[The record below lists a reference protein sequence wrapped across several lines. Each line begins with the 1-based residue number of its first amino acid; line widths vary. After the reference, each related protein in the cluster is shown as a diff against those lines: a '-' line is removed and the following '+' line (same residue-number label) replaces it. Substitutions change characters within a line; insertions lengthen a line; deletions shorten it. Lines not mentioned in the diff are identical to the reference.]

1 MRENKLLKRILLEI
15 LDCSKVIFLA
25 LVASMLIKN
34 TVVAG
39 ALVPTGSMEE
49 TVMAGSRIVINRLA
63 YLAEEPQRGDIV
75 SFYYPDDGETLYL
88 KRVMGLP
95 GETIEGIDGY
105 VYINGVKLES
115 DYTSELLNSDFGPF
129 VIPEGCYFM
138 MGDNRNN
145 SWDSRYW
152 QNQFVEKS
160 EIIGKAEFEY
170 YPELKVLK

>member
-1 MRENKLLKRILLEI
+1 MRENKVLKRILLEI
-15 LDCSKVIFLA
+15 LDYSKIILGA
-25 LVASMLIKN
+25 LVVATFLKS

-39 ALVPTGSMEE
+39 AFVPSGSMED
-49 TVMAGSRIVINRLA
+49 TVMTGSRIVINRLA
-63 YLAEEPQRGDIV
+63 YIAEEPQRGDIV

-95 GETIEGIDGY
+95 GETIEGIAGY
-105 VYINGVKLES
+105 VYIDGVKLEKDYAS
-115 DYTSELLNSDFGPF
+115 DTLDRDFGPF
-129 VIPEGCYFM
+129 TVPEGCYFM

-152 QNQFVEKS
+152 QNPFVEKE

-170 YPELKVLK
+170 FPEIKVLE

>member
-1 MRENKLLKRILLEI
+1 MLKKVLLEI
-15 LDCSKVIFLA
+15 LDYTKVIFFAVLA
-25 LVASMLIKN
+25 AMILKK

-63 YLAEEPQRGDIV
+63 YIADEPQRGDIV

-95 GETIEGIDGY
+95 CETIEGIGGY
-105 VYINGVKLES
+105 VYINGVKLEE
-115 DYTSELLNSDFGPF
+115 DFTSEVMISDFGPF
-129 VIPEGCYFM
+129 TVPEDSYFM

-152 QNQFVEKS
+152 QDSYVEKE

-170 YPELKVLK
+170 YPEIKVLE